1 MASAIVVD
9 DNRLTADALCKMLEI
24 LGVETRVAYG
34 PRAAILDI
42 KKHPVDLIFLD
53 INMPGVDGFEVLGY
67 LRREPDLQH
76 IPVVMVTSDD
86 QPETAIRAQK
96 TGALHLMLK
105 PVTVEALEKI
115 VQKTKLFP

>member
-1 MASAIVVD
+1 MTSAIVID
-9 DNRLTADALCKMLEI
+9 DNRLTADTLCKMLEI
-24 LGVETRVAYG
+24 LGVDSRAAYG
-34 PRAAILDI
+34 PRAAILEI
-42 KKHPVDLIFLD
+42 RKHPVDLIFLD

-67 LRREPDLQH
+67 LRREPDLRH

-86 QPETAIRAQK
+86 QPETATRAQE

-115 VQKTKLFP
+115 LAKTKLNS